1 MAIRLGEIYVAL
13 SLSTA
18 SFTKSL
24 ESARKQAFGSSRE
37 LERAFGVIGKAVAGM
52 AVSAAT
58 GLALLTRQAINNAE
72 QMNALAQKAGI
83 SVEALSGLTH
93 AAEQSEVSQDQL
105 VLGLTKLSKT
115 MAEAARGS
123 RVLGVSFR
131 DQQGNL
137 RMTDDVLLD
146 LAERFQ
152 MMPDGARKTALA
164 MQLFG
169 KSGADLIPF
178 LNQGRKGITEL
189 IAEAER
195 LGLIISTRMAR
206 QADQFNDALSN
217 IGKAA
222 RGVANGIASEL
233 LPTLIQFMDTSG
245 RLSRESGL
253 SGQQM
258 GQGIVRGVKLASS
271 SLTQL
276 EVIYAV
282 IRAQVFKTK
291 EAHEELERV
300 MLRVLT
306 GWKAPKN
313 LEELF
318 GGPPGRGIAQRLDWL
333 GPGRLPGDL
342 AGEEDEKRRQ
352 KVQDFIKGLKE
363 QADTFGKNIVFI
375 NAYKAAQMAA
385 NEVESQAIR
394 ELSRKL
400 FFLNAIRDLQKSTPI
415 VPKFEMPAGAE
426 ALSEAIEEMA
436 LEMDIFAK
444 NTQGAA
450 ETLASLGVVGSQVLR
465 PIADEIT
472 NLKNAMPAFAEHS
485 LQMFGDWIIF
495 GGSFRSVLQGI
506 LQDLARMFFQLLV
519 IEPLMKS
526 IFGQKGS
533 SGGGGG
539 GGGGIFGFLGSIF
552 GGLFGGGGGI
562 NIGASNFPGAFSPEP
577 FAHGGPVGPGRSFL
591 VGERGPELFLPRVR
605 GDIVPNHALRA
616 GGRVEDQIIN
626 IDARGA
632 DFGSVAK
639 ISALMSRAHS
649 RELLR
654 MMQDRQMRTV

>member
-1 MAIRLGEIYVAL
+1 MAIKLGEIFISL
-13 SLSTA
+13 GLSTA
-18 SFTKSL
+18 SFTKNL
-24 ESARKQAFGSSRE
+24 DDAKKRTLGSSKE

-58 GLALLTRQAINNAE
+58 GLAFLTRQAINNAE
-72 QMNALAQKAGI
+72 QMGALAQKAG
-83 SVEALSGLTH
+83 VGVAALSGLTH

-115 MAEAARGS
+115 MAEASRGS

-222 RGVANGIASEL
+222 RGVANGIAIEL
-233 LPTLIQFMDTSG
+233 LPTLNRFMEG
-245 RLSRESGL
+245 AARASRTSGL
-253 SGQQM
+253 SAAQI
-258 GQGIVRGVKLASS
+258 GQGLVRGVQLAKDPLEQ
-271 SLTQL
+271 LTVL
-276 EVIYAV
+276 WAV
-282 IRAQVFKTK
+282 LRAQVFKTTK
-291 EAHEELERV
+291 AHEELERV

-306 GWKAPKN
+306 GFKTPKN

-318 GGPPGRGIAQRLDWL
+318 GGPPGMGIAQRLDWL
-333 GPGRLPGDL
+333 GPGRRPGDPAL
-342 AGEEDEKRRQ
+342 EEDEKRRQ
-352 KVQDFIKGLKE
+352 KLQDFIKGLKE

-375 NAYKAAQMAA
+375 NAYKSAQMKA
-385 NEVESQAIR
+385 NEVELQAVHALSQ
-394 ELSRKL
+394 KL
-400 FFLNAIRDLQKSTPI
+400 FFLQAIADMLKSVAR
-415 VPKFEMPAGAE
+415 VPKFEMPVGAE
-426 ALSEAIEEMA
+426 ALSEVIEEMA
-436 LEMDIFAK
+436 LEMGDFAK

-450 ETLASLGVVGSQVLR
+450 GILAGLGVVGPNVLR

-472 NLKNAMPAFAEHS
+472 NLKNAMPGFTEQS
-485 LQMFGDWIIF
+485 LRMFGDWIIF
-495 GGSFRSVLQGI
+495 GGSFRGVLQGI
-506 LQDLARMFFQLLV
+506 LQDLARMVFQLLV

-526 IFGQKGS
+526 IFGAKSGG
-533 SGGGGG
+533 GGGGG
-539 GGGGIFGFLGSIF
+539 GGGGIFGFLSSLF

-562 NIGASNFPGAFSPEP
+562 NIGASNFPGVPTVEP
-577 FAHGGPVGPGRSFL
+577 FAHGGPVWPGQSFL
-591 VGERGPELFLPRVR
+591 VGERGPELFSPKFH
-605 GDIVPNHALRA
+605 GDIIPNHALRA
-616 GGRVEDQIIN
+616 GGGVVNHFN
-626 IDARGA
+626 IDNRGA
-632 DFGSVAK
+632 DLGTTAK
-639 ISALMSRAHS
+639 TAAMLDRWALKHFAQLMH
-649 RELLR
+649 
-654 MMQDRQMRTV
+654 DRQTRTA